1 MLALLQYGPFA
12 PQALPCFIAPM
23 NHSDDSAQPVPWLWF
38 PMARCPSSDR
48 WKSDTGEP
56 SRIFR
61 FLLRHALSSTTPPS
75 SLDASD
81 HCFSKDVRLRHLW
94 KVGHW
99 DLCNEAESSS
109 LSLGLA
115 SSLSRGLQP
124 LSPANSTDR
133 SVSRALS
140 PPHAG
145 ALLHVE
151 WSINMIHTFQW
162 IGETGHCRC
171 NQRHEV
177 GLVRFLRAFVS
188 SCEDISSYLE

>member
-1 MLALLQYGPFA
+1 MLMLALLQYGPFA
-12 PQALPCFIAPM
+12 PQALPCFVATM
-23 NHSDDSAQPVPWLWF
+23 NHSDDSSQPVPWLWF
-38 PMARCPSSDR
+38 SMARCRSSDR
-48 WKSDTGEP
+48 WKSDTREP

-61 FLLRHALSSTTPPS
+61 FLFRRALSSITPPS

-81 HCFSKDVRLRHLW
+81 HCFSKDVRLRHLRQ
-94 KVGHW
+94 VGHW
-99 DLCNEAESSS
+99 DLCNEAVSSL

-115 SSLSRGLQP
+115 SSQSETFRS

-145 ALLHVE
+145 ALLHAE

-162 IGETGHCRC
+162 IRETGHCRC
-171 NQRHEV
+171 NRNT
-177 GLVRFLRAFVS
+177 RKTYWR
-188 SCEDISSYLE
+188 